1 MEKTIVLAV
10 KGIVVK
16 DGRMLIVKRADHD
29 ETGGGTWECPG
40 GKLDFGETLETALAR
55 EIAEE
60 TGLEVAV
67 GELLFAATILTSSVR
82 QVAIL
87 TYLCHAESETVQL
100 SAKHTD
106 FCWAGMDEVKALLAP
121 GIVSDIEK
129 HGVFERAGVWE
140 GIGNPAIYI
149 H

>member
-1 MEKTIVLAV
+1 MEKTIILAV
-10 KGIVVK
+10 KGVVVK
-16 DGRMLIVKRADHD
+16 DGRMLILKRSADD

-67 GELLFAATILTSSVR
+67 GKLLFATTILTSPVR

-87 TYLCHAESETVQL
+87 TYLCRPETDAVVISEEHA
-100 SAKHTD
+100 D
-106 FCWAGMDEVKALLAP
+106 FSWGNKDEVKSLLTS
-121 GIVSDIEK
+121 GIVSDFEK
-129 HGVFERAGVWE
+129 HGVFENAQIWE
-140 GIGNPAIYI
+140 SADYAAASEK
-149 H
+149 